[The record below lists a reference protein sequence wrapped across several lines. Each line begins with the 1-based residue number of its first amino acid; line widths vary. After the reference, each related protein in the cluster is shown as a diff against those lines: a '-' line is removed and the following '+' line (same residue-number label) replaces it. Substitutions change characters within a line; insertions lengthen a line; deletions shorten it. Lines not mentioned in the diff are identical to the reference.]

1 MSTPVIAPGSTLG
14 GYRLGDL
21 LGEGGMGAVY
31 RATDE
36 DGGAVVIKLIH
47 RKYVGRPDIAA
58 RFAREAL
65 ITSSLAHPA
74 IVRVLSSDIEGHQ
87 PFIAMEFVRGRT
99 LGAVIEEDA
108 PLDIVRTC
116 DLTQQLLR
124 AIAHAHERGIVHRDL
139 KPANVMITIG
149 PDGREHIKI
158 LDFGIAGLF
167 DDARQTRLTQTG
179 QVLGTPGYLS
189 PEQAQGQHVD
199 GRADLWAV
207 GVMLYAM
214 LSKRLPF
221 PGKVAADRIVAL
233 LTEPPVPIAPF
244 RPELP
249 PTLGT
254 VLDRMLTKD
263 PAGRYQTAEE
273 VSRALAAA
281 VSEQTTGPAA
291 PAVAGPAPAGPPT
304 TSGPSTVGASPAPA
318 ARWPRGMPL
327 ALLFGASLLGGGL
340 IFGALFLVFSR
351 GPAPA
356 PTADANPSLEPVVPI
371 SLSAEP
377 MPVAPAQVPEGAGPL
392 DSASTEEEE
401 GEETLHVSAE
411 QDAPEAGH
419 SVSRMT
425 MRSNFRDRASG
436 DSRGREP
443 CPHGTVFSSY
453 GGWARPTRNSLVQVY
468 VTIKPAFYANRG
480 CLRGV
485 HPGTSSLVLTLD
497 ESSYFTRVRFPNP
510 GPLRPENRACLRR
523 EILGLGHTPLNGPDE
538 MLLLSINF
546 ECSEP

>member
-1 MSTPVIAPGSTLG
+1 MLG
-14 GYRLGDL
+14 GYRLGEL

-36 DGGAVVIKLIH
+36 GGGAVVIKLIH
-47 RKYVGRPDIAA
+47 HKYVGRPDIAA
-58 RFAREAL
+58 RFAREAR

-74 IVRVLSSDIEGHQ
+74 IVRVLSTEIEGHQ

-99 LGAVIEEDA
+99 LGAVIKEDA
-108 PLDIVRTC
+108 PLDIARTC
-116 DLTQQLLR
+116 DLTQQLLL

-149 PDGREHIKI
+149 PDGREHIKV

-214 LSKRLPF
+214 LSKHLPF

-233 LTEPPVPIAPF
+233 LTEPPVPIAVF

-249 PTLGT
+249 PALGT
-254 VLDRMLTKD
+254 VLARMLAKD
-263 PAGRYQTAEE
+263 PAGRYQTAED

-281 VSEQTTGPAA
+281 IPEQMTGPTA
-291 PAVAGPAPAGPPT
+291 PAVTDLAPAGPPT

-327 ALLFGASLLGGGL
+327 GLLFGASLLVGGL

-356 PTADANPSLEPVVPI
+356 PTADVNPSLEPVVPI
-371 SLSAEP
+371 DLSTEP
-377 MPVAPAQVPEGAGPL
+377 IPVAPAQVPEGSGSL
-392 DSASTEEEE
+392 ESASTEEEE
-401 GEETLHVSAE
+401 QETLHASAE
-411 QDAPEAGH
+411 QDAPEAGR

-425 MRSNFRDRASG
+425 TRPNSRDRVSG

-443 CPHGTVFSSY
+443 CPHGTVFTSY
-453 GGWARPTRNSLVQVY
+453 GGWARPTHTDRTWVY
-468 VTIKPAFYANRG
+468 ATIKPAFYANRG

-485 HPGTSSLVLTLD
+485 HPGTSSLMLTLD
-497 ESSYFTRVRFPNP
+497 ETSYFTRVRFPNP

-523 EILGLGHTPLNGPDE
+523 EILGLGHTSLNGPDE
-538 MLLLSINF
+538 MHFTWIRF
-546 ECSEP
+546 ECYEP